1 MLAVHFYYLA
11 PCLAGNCVLFCN
23 ESKSAPMT
31 PVRFLTACLF
41 VLAVLPLQAQ
51 VCPGGG
57 VNFNVAV
64 PFDLTW
70 IYGCNTGT
78 SCNGGVAFDNRI
90 SCQPTTS
97 LDACAPPPSCGT
109 AGWNASNVW
118 FTFYATGTT
127 ALISCFQNTSLV
139 LGIQAFSGGPSCG
152 SLTQIG
158 CAVSGGPSS
167 GVQLALSGLHY
178 GQLYY
183 FRIFGSANPVSQRTG
198 LYCFCGSK
206 GLNDFTILPV
216 SISKFKATPGAT
228 GINLSWNLPDTMQ
241 RILVPERSTD
251 GTHYSPVGGTPVLTG
266 FVYSLT
272 DQNAPAGLV
281 FYRLKEIFPDG
292 RSDFGQVVTVKSN
305 TSRSFSVLG
314 NVVNNNSVRIDA
326 VETNELDILDLMGR
340 RVGSLYL
347 KPGTSDYPLQRL
359 KPGIYLLQEK
369 RTKTECPPVK
379 MLITR
384 S

>member
-1 MLAVHFYYLA
+1 MRPTRFFAV
-11 PCLAGNCVLFCN
+11 
-23 ESKSAPMT
+23 
-31 PVRFLTACLF
+31 CLF
-41 VLAVLPLQAQ
+41 VWAVFPLQAQ

-57 VNFNVAV
+57 VNFSVAV
-64 PFDLTW
+64 PFDLAW

-97 LDACAPPPSCGT
+97 LDACAPAPSCGT

-118 FTFYATGTT
+118 FTFYATGPT

-158 CAVSGGPSS
+158 CALSGGPSS
-167 GVQLALSGLHY
+167 GVQLPLSGLNY

-216 SISKFKATPGAT
+216 NISKFKAMPGAT
-228 GINLSWNLPDTMQ
+228 GTNLSWNVPDTLP
-241 RILVPERSTD
+241 RRFVPERSTD
-251 GTHYSPVGGTPVLTG
+251 GIHYSPVGGTAVLSG
-266 FVYSLT
+266 LVYSMA

-281 FYRLKEIFPDG
+281 FYRLKEVFPDG
-292 RSDFGQVVTVKSN
+292 RSDYGPVVTLKSN
-305 TSRSFSVLG
+305 TARSFSLLG
-314 NVVNNNSVRIDA
+314 NLVNNNSVRINA
-326 VETNELDILDLMGR
+326 MEVGELEILDLMGR
-340 RVGSLYL
+340 QVGSLLL
-347 KPGTSDYPLQRL
+347 KPGTGDYALPGL
-359 KPGIYLLQEK
+359 KTGVYLLQEK
-369 RTKTECPPVK
+369 RMHAETQPVK
-379 MLITR
+379 ILVKG

>member
-1 MLAVHFYYLA
+1 MRPARFFAVFLLALA
-11 PCLAGNCVLFCN
+11 I
-23 ESKSAPMT
+23 
-31 PVRFLTACLF
+31 
-41 VLAVLPLQAQ
+41 LPLKAQ

-64 PFDLTW
+64 PFNLAW

-90 SCQPTTS
+90 SCQPTLS

-109 AGWNASNVW
+109 TGWNASNVW
-118 FTFYATGTT
+118 FTFYATGPT

-167 GVQLALSGLHY
+167 GVQLPLSGLNY

-198 LYCFCGSK
+198 LYCFCGSR

-216 SISKFKATPGAT
+216 NISKFSAIAGDAGNT
-228 GINLSWNLPDTMQ
+228 LSWNVPDTMQ
-241 RILVPERSTD
+241 RRFVPERSTD
-251 GTHYSPVGGTPVLTG
+251 GTHYSPVSGMPLLTG
-266 FVYSLT
+266 HVYSMA
-272 DQNAPAGLV
+272 DPSAPAGLV
-281 FYRLKEIFPDG
+281 FYRLKEFFPDG
-292 RSDFGQVVTVKSN
+292 RFDYGPVITVKTN
-305 TSRSFSVLG
+305 TVRSFSLLG
-314 NVVNNNSVRIDA
+314 NVVNNNTVRIHSAEAD
-326 VETNELDILDLMGR
+326 ELDILDMMGR

-347 KPGTSDYPLQRL
+347 KPGTGDYPMPQL
-359 KPGIYLLQEK
+359 KTGIYLLQ
-369 RTKTECPPVK
+369 KTRLHLEAPPVK
-379 MLITR
+379 MLVTGT
-384 S
+384 